1 VVETED
7 GWVVLDVNDFP
18 SFGGIPDAAERLARS
33 VLRMAH
39 RAAATAAAASTPET
53 GSATP
58 AARTTLAM
66 EVSA

>member
-39 RAAATAAAASTPET
+39 RAAGTAAASTPET